1 MRIDNYKKMNGSKLW
16 IATALLV
23 GTSFLTS
30 CIKDEAKNK
39 ECDILNAWVQGD
51 ELASCFSDK
60 NQMRKSDISSI
71 EKEITFTVRSLL
83 SLPKQI
89 PVYFDVTPGATVEP
103 ASGSMQDFTAG
114 PVTYTVTSEDGE
126 WRRQY
131 KVAFAEPV
139 LPSFMFSFE
148 NVEVSDK
155 TATGCSYHIF
165 YEQSAVGQQKAY
177 VWASGNSGASLTM
190 TNSQP
195 ADFPTSSVDDGY
207 QGKGVCLKTIST
219 GALGEWMRKP
229 IAAGNLFLG
238 NFIYENVLIDPLKCT
253 QFGIP
258 INRIPVRVTGYYKYK
273 PGEKFTDLDMKEV
286 PGRTDE
292 ASVYAV
298 FYRNK
303 DAEGN
308 DYFLY
313 GDDVEDLDNIVEN
326 NPNVMKVAQ
335 VKQLPAAD
343 KWTRFEM
350 FFEGKDVDE
359 QEVINDAYNLVLVF
373 SSSKGGA
380 DFEGAIGSTLYIDE
394 VELSFE
400 EERLW

>member
-1 MRIDNYKKMNGSKLW
+1 M
-16 IATALLV
+16 ALLV

-39 ECDILNAWVQGD
+39 ECDILNAWVQGE
-51 ELASCFSDK
+51 ELASCFSDQ

-103 ASGSMQDFTAG
+103 ASGSLQDFTAG

-148 NVEVSDK
+148 HVEVSDE
-155 TATGCSYHIF
+155 TLTGCRYHMF
-165 YEQSAVGQQKAY
+165 YEKTDDGEQDAFI
-177 VWASGNSGASLTM
+177 WASGNSGASLTM
-190 TNSQP
+190 TNGQP

-219 GALGEWMRKP
+219 GALGEWMGKP

-238 NFIYENVLIDPLKCT
+238 NFLFENVLIDPLKCT

-258 INRIPVRVTGYYKYK
+258 VDRIPVRVTGYYKYK
-273 PGEKFTDLDMKEV
+273 RGEKFTDQDMKEV

-292 ASVYAV
+292 ASIYAV
-298 FYRNK
+298 VYRNK

-308 DYFLY
+308 ELFLY
-313 GDDVEDLDNIVEN
+313 GDDVKDLDNIVED
-326 NPNVMKVAQ
+326 NPYVVKVAQ

-343 KWTRFEM
+343 EWTRFEM
-350 FFEGKDVDE
+350 FFEGVDVDD
-359 QEVINDAYNLVLVF
+359 QEVADGAYSLALVF

-400 EERLW
+400 EK